1 MNKKFS
7 WRAFISF
14 GLMYVMLVLLVSGI
28 MLYVAPPGRY
38 AHWENW
44 TILGLSKDEWQS
56 FHTVFSI
63 GFIILSVFHLFS
75 VNWKA
80 FVSYFRTRQ
89 QSGFNKKKEFA
100 FSTLLVLVFFF
111 GTFFSLAPF
120 KNVMELGD
128 KVGRSW
134 EEKGQRAPIP
144 HAELLTLSDLA
155 GQLQLGSTEEL
166 VGKLE
171 EHNIKFD
178 NVEVQTL
185 QEIAANNATTPAKL
199 YALLAE
205 ESETPRENVRQGKG
219 QGTGKGQGAGQGLGQ
234 GSGHGSG
241 QGFGAGAGA
250 GMGRKTL
257 EELAAGANKDANDLV
272 LLLKE
277 NNIEARKNQSLRTIA
292 EQNDRSVREVYEL
305 INK

>member
-14 GLMYVMLVLLVSGI
+14 GLMYVMVILLVSGI

-44 TILGLSKDEWQS
+44 TIWGLSKDEWQS

-134 EEKGQRAPIP
+134 EEKGQRAPVP
-144 HAELLTLSDLA
+144 HAELLTLSELA
-155 GQLQLGSTEEL
+155 SQLKLGSTDEL
-166 VGKLE
+166 VEKLE

-205 ESETPRENVRQGKG
+205 KSEVSRENVRQGLG
-219 QGTGKGQGAGQGLGQ
+219 QGNGKGQGAGQGLGQ
-234 GSGHGSG
+234 GSGHGSR
-241 QGFGAGAGA
+241 QGTGAGAGA
-250 GMGRKTL
+250 GVGRKTL
-257 EELAAGANKDANDLV
+257 EECAREWDKNVDDLV
-272 LLLKE
+272 QILQN
-277 NNIEARKNQSLRTIA
+277 NNIEATKNQTLRSIA
-292 EQNDRSVREVYEL
+292 DSNNLSAREVYEL
-305 INK
+305 ISR

>member
-14 GLMYVMLVLLVSGI
+14 GLMYMMVVLMVSGI

-44 TILGLSKDEWQS
+44 TIWGLSKDEWQS

-63 GFIILSVFHLFS
+63 GFIVLSVFHLFA

-100 FSTLLVLVFFF
+100 FSTLLVLVFVF
-111 GTFFSLAPF
+111 GTFFSLPPF
-120 KNVMELGD
+120 KNVMQLGD

-155 GQLQLGSTEEL
+155 SQLQLGSTGEL
-166 VGKLE
+166 VRKLE
-171 EHNIKFD
+171 AHNIKLD
-178 NVEVQTL
+178 NDQSQTL
-185 QEIAANNATTPAKL
+185 KEIAAANATTPAKL
-199 YALLAE
+199 YALLVE
-205 ESETPRENVRQGKG
+205 ENEVSRENVRQGKG
-219 QGTGKGQGAGQGLGQ
+219 QGTGKGQEIGQ
-234 GSGHGSG
+234 GSGHGSR
-241 QGFGAGAGA
+241 QGSGAGA

-257 EELAAGANKDANDLV
+257 AEFATGLNKDADDLV
-272 LLLKE
+272 LVLKE
-277 NNIEARKNQSLRTIA
+277 HNIEARKNQTLRTIA
-292 EQNDRSVREVYEL
+292 VQNNRSVREVYEL
-305 INK
+305 ISK